1 MRAGASFFTE
11 PASPAQRRYEAMR
24 AYFVDGLAAAHVA
37 DAFGYSTASV
47 HQMATL
53 LRSGRMR
60 LFADAKPGPKGPT
73 KATGEL
79 RDKVISL
86 RGRGLSV
93 TRIARDL
100 AGQGTPVSAQTVW
113 KICAAEGLPR
123 LRGDDTAARGP
134 AAQVAPVKAAALS
147 GWPAEPASLRCD
159 HAGLM
164 LLAPAMAELGVHELI
179 TRAGYPATSQLSA
192 WHSTGALLLAAATR
206 VPRAHH
212 IDRIT
217 DDDGLAFFL
226 GLTALPKAT
235 HLSTY
240 SYRARR
246 ESSRTLLTGL
256 VRRLRELGL
265 ATGSEGFN
273 CDFHAIRH
281 HGDDPVLEEHYVPS
295 RSQRTRSVLTFFA
308 NDHASS
314 EMVYANA
321 DITKTEQAA
330 EIIAFA
336 DYWRATTGTDPGLLV
351 FDSQLTTYK
360 ILEELSGRGI
370 TWLTLRQR
378 GKSELARLAA
388 LPASAW
394 KHATIE
400 RAGRYRHP
408 QLHEDTITLKG
419 ISVPVRQVAIKNIGR
434 DEPTLLITN
443 GRAATAKDLFAR
455 YAERMLIEN
464 ELDAYISGFSLNAL
478 SSAVSLNV
486 DLDTTLTVVAGN
498 LYRLFARNLRR
509 YEHATP
515 DTIWRHFLDDTGTLH
530 ITPEGVTVDLA
541 LRSHHPVLIDAGYA
555 DLKVPIPWWDGNRTL
570 QFRFPPR

>member
-1 MRAGASFFTE
+1 ME
-11 PASPAQRRYEAMR
+11 
-24 AYFVDGLAAAHVA
+24 D
-37 DAFGYSTASV
+37 
-47 HQMATL
+47 
-53 LRSGRMR
+53 
-60 LFADAKPGPKGPT
+60 
-73 KATGEL
+73 
-79 RDKVISL
+79 L
-86 RGRGLSV
+86 RGR
-93 TRIARDL
+93 R
-100 AGQGTPVSAQTVW
+100 
-113 KICAAEGLPR
+113 
-123 LRGDDTAARGP
+123 
-134 AAQVAPVKAAALS
+134 
-147 GWPAEPASLRCD
+147 
-159 HAGLM
+159 
-164 LLAPAMAELGVHELI
+164 LAPAARRRQRRPRPRRAGRPGQGRRPQRLARRAGQPALRPRRAAAPGSCHG
-179 TRAGYPATSQLSA
+179 RARRPRPDHPAGYPATSQLSA
-192 WHSTGALLLAAATR
+192 WHSTGTLLLAAATR

-265 ATGSEGFN
+265 ATGREGFN

-281 HGDDPVLEEHYVPS
+281 HGDDPALEEHYVPS

-336 DYWRATTGTDPGLLV
+336 DYWRATTGTDPGLLA

-360 ILEELSGRGI
+360 ILEELSGRRI

-443 GRAATAKDLFAR
+443 GGAATAKDLFAR
-455 YAERMLIEN
+455 YAEGGSPAWLV
-464 ELDAYISGFSLNAL
+464 AL
-478 SSAVSLNV
+478 
-486 DLDTTLTVVAGN
+486 
-498 LYRLFARNLRR
+498 
-509 YEHATP
+509 
-515 DTIWRHFLDDTGTLH
+515 
-530 ITPEGVTVDLA
+530 
-541 LRSHHPVLIDAGYA
+541 
-555 DLKVPIPWWDGNRTL
+555 VP
-570 QFRFPPR
+570 